1 MKIRRFLT
9 SILLFILFIPVVY
22 GQKSKTVNIALVSVK
37 NLDTSPQF
45 DYLGGMIQGLLL
57 YDYTKTPGVAVVD
70 RQSLDRVF
78 NEQQLQSTGITGDPD
93 NAAKMGK
100 ILGVN
105 FFITVDYVVMGQDVL
120 ITEKLIAV
128 ETGKISV
135 ISERGGIEN
144 TIHAVADKTAEFLT
158 GKVPGF
164 KNEGSDRSLVTLKDE
179 APGTIT
185 LHSPLVQAEIFI
197 DDEFAGYTAGDV
209 EKPLAFGGV
218 KAGKHKIRVHLG
230 NAWGMIDLPAFR
242 FHDWEETVNVQP
254 GKNHVI
260 RDRTRDF
267 NGQIYELMRI
277 YKTSVKLTGEERN
290 KLNDT
295 IPVSFTDREG
305 RKVDVTVMLN
315 PDFSTPVPSF
325 KPVVVYNGSRQKI
338 QTLVPLENKDNEFV
352 FTVEKIKCSLEL
364 DTRLSPNRVEF
375 TIERTDIW
383 QGMFDDEKKK

>member
-1 MKIRRFLT
+1 MKFRRFLT
-9 SILLFILFIPVVY
+9 SILLFVLFIPVAY

-128 ETGKISV
+128 ETGKVSV
-135 ISERGGIEN
+135 ISERGGTEN

-164 KNEGSDRSLVTLKDE
+164 RNEGSDRSLVTLKDE

-185 LHSPLVQAEIFI
+185 LHSPLVHAEIFI
-197 DDEFAGYTAGDV
+197 DDEFAGYTAGDA
-209 EKPLAFGGV
+209 EKPLAFGGL
-218 KAGKHKIRVHLG
+218 KAGKHKIRIHLG

-242 FHDWEETVNVQP
+242 FHDWEETVSLQP

-260 RDRTRDF
+260 RDRTREF
-267 NGQIYELMRI
+267 NGQIYDLMRI
-277 YKTSVKLTGEERN
+277 YEMSVKLTVDEQK
-290 KLNDT
+290 KLNDA
-295 IPVSFTDREG
+295 ISVSFTDREG
-305 RKVDVTVMLN
+305 KKVDVIVMLN

-325 KPVVVYNGSRQKI
+325 KPMLSYNGSQQKI
-338 QTLVPLENKDNEFV
+338 QAITPVEGKDNDFA
-352 FTVEKIKCSLEL
+352 FTAGKVKCSLSI
-364 DTRLSPNRVEF
+364 DARWPPYKVDF

>member
-1 MKIRRFLT
+1 
-9 SILLFILFIPVVY
+9 
-22 GQKSKTVNIALVSVK
+22 
-37 NLDTSPQF
+37 
-45 DYLGGMIQGLLL
+45 
-57 YDYTKTPGVAVVD
+57 
-70 RQSLDRVF
+70 
-78 NEQQLQSTGITGDPD
+78 
-93 NAAKMGK
+93 MGK

-135 ISERGGIEN
+135 ISERGGTEN

-338 QTLVPLENKDNEFV
+338 QTLVPLEKKDNEFV
-352 FTVEKIKCSLEL
+352 FTVEKIKCSLDL